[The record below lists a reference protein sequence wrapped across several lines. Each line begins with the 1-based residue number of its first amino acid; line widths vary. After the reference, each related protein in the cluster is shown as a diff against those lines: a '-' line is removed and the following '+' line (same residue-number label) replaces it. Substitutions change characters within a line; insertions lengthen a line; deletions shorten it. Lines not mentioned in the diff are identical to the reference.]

1 MLLDAS
7 LSMTA
12 DSGQWQAAS
21 DTAAALGRVRWFGD
35 ARPWTDSVPGR
46 GRSDLGPALAAA
58 VAIGRRI
65 VVVTDG
71 ELGDVPDIPAELL
84 ASTGIVVLPR
94 PRGRDLAITE
104 VSAPARATVG
114 DTIAVTADVQLTGAD
129 SAESA
134 VVVLLSGTR
143 VLARKDA
150 TVAPGATVPV
160 RFVSGTRGLAVG
172 TQLLRVRIENA
183 ADREPRD
190 DARTVAVEL
199 SGTPGIVMLA
209 SPGDWDARFL
219 YRTLREV
226 ADLPVRGYVRLDG
239 ERWRDMDGLREVPA
253 ATVRA
258 AARGADLLVV
268 RGAARGM
275 DEGTGARGL
284 LRWPDAGGPAGEW
297 YASAAPISPIGL
309 AFLGVP
315 VDSLPPVTDA
325 EALAAGSGDWV
336 GLSVQ
341 AGRRGAAT
349 AGHPWSPGRSPTRG
363 DDRRRRI
370 LALGVPWRAE
380 WRRVPRHDGGHGVVV
395 AGRAGSRKRRG
406 AGGPQGGGP
415 GAARHVRADQRFQ
428 PVRSRV
434 AGVGW
439 DNAAGHAPLRRRRA
453 RVALAAPGCVPV
465 SPRRGSRRDRDRRGG
480 HLVSRVAP
488 AAGCRRAARHDRGRR
503 RGAHQRPPVALALRA
518 RAPVA
523 GRRVVRAPPA
533 RSALSPRVRFPP

>member
-1 MLLDAS
+1 M
-7 LSMTA
+7 
-12 DSGQWQAAS
+12 
-21 DTAAALGRVRWFGD
+21 RWFGD

-94 PRGRDLAITE
+94 ARGRDLAITE

-114 DTIAVTADVQLTGAD
+114 DTIIVTVDVQLTGAD
-129 SAESA
+129 SAETA
-134 VVVLLSGTR
+134 VVVL
-143 VLARKDA
+143 V
-150 TVAPGATVPV
+150 V
-160 RFVSGTRGLAVG
+160 R
-172 TQLLRVRIENA
+172 
-183 ADREPRD
+183 
-190 DARTVAVEL
+190 DARPRPRGRRRWLRAPRCRSDSWRERGGSPWARNCFGWASRTRPTASLATTPGRVAVEL
-199 SGTPGIVMLA
+199 SGTPGVVMLA

-275 DEGTGARGL
+275 EEGTGARGL

-325 EALAAGSGDWV
+325 EPLAAGAETG
-336 GLSVQ
+336 SVSPSRP
-341 AGRRGAAT
+341 GRRGAAR
-349 AGHPWSPGRSPTRG
+349 PVILGRQVG
-363 DDRRRRI
+363 RRREVTIGADGFWRWAFRGGPSGDVYRAMVAATVSWL
-370 LALGVPWRAE
+370 LAEPDRGSAE
-380 WRRVPRHDGGHGVVV
+380 ARVVRRVVDQGLPVTFERTSDSTLSVPGLARV
-395 AGRAGSRKRRG
+395 GREG
-406 AGGPQGGGP
+406 
-415 GAARHVRADQRFQ
+415 
-428 PVRSRV
+428 
-434 AGVGW
+434 
-439 DNAAGHAPLRRRRA
+439 AAGHAALRRRRA
-453 RVALAAPGCVPV
+453 RVALAAPGHVPV
-465 SPRRGSRRDRDRRGG
+465 SPRAGLVAAPGPSRWTPGRGSGSRNRSPS
-480 HLVSRVAP
+480 SRVRCPRPPSAGRTSARQWP
-488 AAGCRRAARHDRGRR
+488 WLYALVLLSLAAEWFARR
-503 RGAHQRPPVALALRA
+503 RLGLR
-518 RAPVA
+518 
-523 GRRVVRAPPA
+523 
-533 RSALSPRVRFPP
+533 